1 MTRRQR
7 TIAEEETPLA
17 VNMIPAISKTKQEKI
32 DFAEKRIEEL
42 RLLIKHW
49 RGMCE

>member
-1 MTRRQR
+1 MTRRQI

-17 VNMIPAISKTKQEKI
+17 VNMIPPVSKTNQEKI

-49 RGMCE
+49 KEDV

>member
-17 VNMIPAISKTKQEKI
+17 INMLPPISKTKQEKI
-32 DFAEKRIEEL
+32 EKAEKRIQEL
-42 RLLIKHW
+42 QLLIKHW
-49 RGMCE
+49 KGYV

>member
-17 VNMIPAISKTKQEKI
+17 VNMVPPISKTKQEKI

-49 RGMCE
+49 KEDV

>member
-7 TIAEEETPLA
+7 TIAEEETPFA
-17 VNMIPAISKTKQEKI
+17 TNMIPPISKTKQEKI

-49 RGMCE
+49 KGYV